1 MANSKYNFNSLEIGN
16 TIEVE
21 GDRNKIAASACVHGK
36 RHGKKFSVK
45 NGTEGKF
52 IVTRTA

>member
-1 MANSKYNFNSLEIGN
+1 MANSKYNFQ
-16 TIEVE
+16 TIEVGSTIELE